1 MSFIVKM
8 GRTPEQRVR
17 TNELRKIEKGKRRQ
31 AYFVSEYIN
40 AKDFHLYREA
50 TNFFNALNTLY
61 PTKSDLRKTIEFR
74 SWRTATVAG
83 EGISKPKHPY
93 ETIDMSCIQNQ
104 WQSPENHQV
113 ESPESHQ
120 VESPEAHQAESP
132 ENHQVESPE
141 SHQVESPETH
151 QAESPENHQVE
162 SPETHQAESPENHQ
176 VESPDSH
183 QVESPKTHRW
193 KDCMQLKI
201 PLMKYKR
208 KKATVTTE
216 TLQIVT
222 EQTVEQ
228 SDITVN
234 DLTDA
239 SIQEIIEQLR
249 QDPELNQIFN
259 DMDFDMDFDI
269 DFDQGIDIENYIRL
283 ENELLAW

>member
-1 MSFIVKM
+1 MRNTSIC
-8 GRTPEQRVR
+8 T
-17 TNELRKIEKGKRRQ
+17 EKRL
-31 AYFVSEYIN
+31 V
-40 AKDFHLYREA
+40 
-50 TNFFNALNTLY
+50 FFNALNTLY

-74 SWRTATVAG
+74 NWRTAIVAS

-104 WQSPENHQV
+104 WQSPESHQAESFESHQAESFESHQTESPENHQAESPENHQAESPENHQAESPENHQAESPENHQAESPENHQAESPENHQAESPENHQAESPENHQAESPESHQT

-120 VESPEAHQAESP
+120 VESPE
-132 ENHQVESPE
+132 
-141 SHQVESPETH
+141 
-151 QAESPENHQVE
+151 
-162 SPETHQAESPENHQ
+162 
-176 VESPDSH
+176 
-183 QVESPKTHRW
+183 THRW

-239 SIQEIIEQLR
+239 RIQEIIEQLR
-249 QDPELNQIFN
+249 QL
-259 DMDFDMDFDI
+259 
-269 DFDQGIDIENYIRL
+269 DQGIDIENDIRL